1 MFRVPSLVLLGV
13 LALLLAACAQPAAP
27 TPTAKPT
34 EPPKPVPAA
43 SPAPAA
49 SPVASPSPAAAA
61 PAKPSGP
68 LAKIRVTQAAATLA
82 FLPTNV
88 GRALGYFAEEGFEVE
103 QVSTGGGGPDLQ
115 ALLAGEAQF
124 TQGAGTYQA
133 DAFRQGRKVFNV
145 FNYLNKNVVN
155 SAIHVDAAKEK
166 GITEKSTLQ
175 EKLAAIRGLKLGGTR
190 PGALT
195 FQQAEYVVRLAGFTP
210 QNETQVIGAGEGPAL
225 IAALENRQVD
235 VIFQT
240 IPVPEQ
246 AVARGKA
253 IMFINNAAGED
264 PSLVPFNMEN
274 VFTTPELVERDPAL
288 VQRFVRA
295 IKKSNDFIVR
305 SSPEQIAD
313 AIKDDEFFKNTERA
327 VLIAGLVNIKAATNA
342 SGLLDKKAVE
352 NTLKMQQ
359 QALNVDEVFA
369 LFTDR
374 FVRAAT

>member
-1 MFRVPSLVLLGV
+1 MTKV
-13 LALLLAACAQPAAP
+13 
-27 TPTAKPT
+27 
-34 EPPKPVPAA
+34 
-43 SPAPAA
+43 
-49 SPVASPSPAAAA
+49 
-61 PAKPSGP
+61 
-68 LAKIRVTQAAATLA
+68 RVTQAAATLA

-88 GRALGYFAEEGFEVE
+88 GRAKGFFTEEALEVE

-115 ALLAGEAQF
+115 ALIAGEAQF
-124 TQGAGTYQA
+124 NQGAGTYQA
-133 DAFRQGRKVFNV
+133 DALRQGRKVMNV

-155 SAIHVDAAKEK
+155 SAIHVDAAREK
-166 GITEKSTLQ
+166 GITETSSLQ
-175 EKLAAIRGLKLGGTR
+175 EKLAGIKGLKLGGTR

-195 FQQAEYVVRLAGFTP
+195 FQQAEYVVRLAGFSP
-210 QNETQVIGAGEGPAL
+210 QNEVQVVGAGEGPAL

-235 VIFQT
+235 IIFQT

-246 AVARGKA
+246 AIARGRA

-274 VFTTPELVERDPAL
+274 VYTTPDLVEKEPDL

-295 IKKSNDFIVR
+295 IKKSNDFIVQ

-313 AIKDDEFFKNTERA
+313 AIKDDEFFKNTERE
-327 VLIAGLVNIKAATNA
+327 VLIAGITNIKAATNPT
-342 SGLLDKKAVE
+342 GILDKQAVE

-359 QALNVDEVFA
+359 QTVNPDDVYA

-374 FVRAAT
+374 FVRAAP